1 MFIFL
6 VMLCYSL
13 AGTLVYVDKPIIKV
27 NNQNYHCETF
37 DILSYIVKNEHF
49 SKKAFDYASAYNIKL
64 INGNCDYEKWGLACS
79 MQNEHYYIRTKI
91 TTTKNE
97 AIFTITL
104 YNPQGFP
111 VASSY
116 RAQKRT
122 FEHILKEEA
131 KSSASSSASTFMGSQ
146 SSNERSSYKKYEIL
160 DIEALM
166 SHVLIDAAVKGLM
179 TSHSEK

>member
-1 MFIFL
+1 VFIFL

-37 DILSYIVKNEHF
+37 DILSYIVSNEHY

-64 INGNCDYEKWGLACS
+64 INDNCDYEKWGLACS
-79 MQNEHYYIRTKI
+79 IKNEHYYIRTKI

-97 AIFTITL
+97 SIFTITL
-104 YNPQGFP
+104 YNPEGFP
-111 VASSY
+111 VESSH

-122 FEHILKEEA
+122 FEHVLKEEG

-166 SHVLIDAAVKGLM
+166 SHTLINAAVKGLM

>member
-27 NNQNYHCETF
+27 NSQNYHCETF

-49 SKKAFDYASAYNIKL
+49 SKKSFDYASSYNIKL
-64 INGNCDYEKWGLACS
+64 INNNCDYEKWGLACS

-122 FEHILKEEA
+122 FEHVLKEES
-131 KSSASSSASTFMGSQ
+131 KSSLSSSSTTFMNSQ
-146 SSNERSSYKKYEIL
+146 NLNERSSYKKYEIL